1 MQSANAAEEQLN
13 SQLESNF
20 SKLNYVNKINILLKA
35 LMMERNKNYESQ
47 TRQEAM
53 RQEYIGKVKQ
63 LAEITTENEE
73 LIEKVANG
81 EILVEAREEELSTL

>member
-1 MQSANAAEEQLN
+1 
-13 SQLESNF
+13 
-20 SKLNYVNKINILLKA
+20 
-35 LMMERNKNYESQ
+35 MMERNKNYESQ